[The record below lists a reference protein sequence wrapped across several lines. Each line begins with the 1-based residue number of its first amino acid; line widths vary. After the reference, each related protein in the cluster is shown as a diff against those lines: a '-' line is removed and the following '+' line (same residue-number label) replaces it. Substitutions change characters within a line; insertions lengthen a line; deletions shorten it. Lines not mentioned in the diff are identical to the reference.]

1 MPPGCDMSAVA
12 FRPDRG
18 VLSLKSLEARER
30 SARRAVVV
38 AWGLLLVNTLQY
50 AGLLVHIPQI
60 AGKVITQGALPVA
73 LLVALGANR
82 KIIVRPNVF
91 LCLTT
96 LLVIEVAVTSLTA
109 QHLGTVFRGVRLAEF
124 VVTLWL
130 LTPWWGRRD
139 LLLVRCHLTALSVV
153 LGSVLL
159 GILVAP
165 GRAFTGGRLTGTLW
179 IIPATQIAH
188 YAAVVTGLVVVLW
201 FCGHINSRLTLYV
214 VAVAGTMLILTR
226 ARTALIALVAGL
238 LVAGLSLIVA
248 RARVRRLFAI
258 AGVVAG
264 VATITLS
271 GFIVTWLARG
281 ESGQQLGSLTG
292 RTQVWGQLL
301 AFPRDPFQELFGFGL
316 STASFNG
323 LPIDSNW
330 LSSYD
335 EQGLFGV
342 AVCAAMLLFLLIA
355 AYFQEPGVQRSLAL
369 FLVVY
374 CLIASF
380 TEDGFTDASP
390 YLLDLTL
397 AASLIV
403 ASAVDTRPP

>member
-1 MPPGCDMSAVA
+1 
-12 FRPDRG
+12 
-18 VLSLKSLEARER
+18 
-30 SARRAVVV
+30 
-38 AWGLLLVNTLQY
+38 
-50 AGLLVHIPQI
+50 
-60 AGKVITQGALPVA
+60 
-73 LLVALGANR
+73 
-82 KIIVRPNVF
+82 
-91 LCLTT
+91 
-96 LLVIEVAVTSLTA
+96 
-109 QHLGTVFRGVRLAEF
+109 
-124 VVTLWL
+124 
-130 LTPWWGRRD
+130 
-139 LLLVRCHLTALSVV
+139 

-159 GILVAP
+159 GVLVAP
-165 GRAFTGGRLTGTLW
+165 GHAFEGGRLDGALW
-179 IIPATQIAH
+179 VIPPAQVAH

-201 FCGHINSRLTLYV
+201 FCGHVNSRITLLV
-214 VAVAGTMLILTR
+214 VAVVGTMLVLTR

-258 AGVVAG
+258 AGVVTG

-271 GFIVTWLARG
+271 GFIVAFLARG
-281 ESGQQLGSLTG
+281 ESGEQLGSLTG
-292 RTQVWGQLL
+292 RTAVWGLLL
-301 AFPRDPFQELFGFGL
+301 AFPRDPFQEVFGFGL

-355 AYFQEPGVQRSLAL
+355 AYFQERGVQRSLAL

-403 ASAVDTRPP
+403 ASAAGTRPP